1 MPYDKMKLAAFIDYD
16 NLLDA
21 HKTSGIL
28 DVITKALVQTPIAS
42 QETRGTCDV
51 RIYGGWYEGPTMTKL
66 AQDLSVAIQG
76 EFPAIIRIPSVG
88 SGVVALAATAE
99 LAVAM
104 MEEPGHHLFDTYRK
118 KGKPANLRVQ
128 NPADVGCMDKSCP
141 LPIAKKLLKSGACPI
156 PTCAITAD
164 DLVYRHEQKIV
175 DTMLTCDMIFAPRLD
190 YDHLILVSGDDDFL
204 PPLRT
209 VLLRGTPV
217 ARFHPRPNRIR
228 APIPTYGK
236 QLTDVD
242 L

>member
-1 MPYDKMKLAAFIDYD
+1 MKLAVFIDYD
-16 NLLDA
+16 NLQDG

-28 DVITKALVQTPIAS
+28 DVVTKALLQIPNLSVAS
-42 QETRGTCDV
+42 RGTCDV

-66 AQDLSVAIQG
+66 AQDLSVTVQR
-76 EFPAIIRIPSVG
+76 EFPAIIRLPGVG
-88 SGVVALAATAE
+88 SDIIAFTATAE

-118 KGKPANLRVQ
+118 KGRPTNLRVQ
-128 NPADVGCMDKSCP
+128 KPEDVGCTEPSCP
-141 LPIAKKLLKSGACPI
+141 LPSAKKMLKTGKCPI
-156 PTCAITAD
+156 HTCTVTAD

-175 DTMLTCDMIFAPRLD
+175 DTMLTCDMIFAPTLA
-190 YDHLILVSGDDDFL
+190 YEYLILVSGDDDFL

-228 APIPTYGK
+228 KPIPNFGK
-236 QLTDVD
+236 HLTDID

>member
-1 MPYDKMKLAAFIDYD
+1 MKLAAFIDYD

-28 DVITKALVQTPIAS
+28 DVITKALMQTPIVS
-42 QETRGTCDV
+42 RESRGTCDV

-66 AQDLSVAIQG
+66 AQGLSVAIQG
-76 EFPAIIRIPSVG
+76 EFPAIIRLPRTG
-88 SGVVALAATAE
+88 SDNIALAATAE

-118 KGKPANLRVQ
+118 KGKPGNLRVQ
-128 NPADVGCMDKSCP
+128 NPSAVGCIDTSCP

-156 PTCAITAD
+156 HTCTVAAD

-175 DTMLTCDMIFAPRLD
+175 DTMLTCDMIFATRLD
-190 YDHLILVSGDDDFL
+190 YEQIILVSGDDDFL

-228 APIPTYGK
+228 TPIAAFGK
-236 QLTDVD
+236 QLTDID

>member
-1 MPYDKMKLAAFIDYD
+1 MKLVVFIDYD
-16 NLLDA
+16 NLQER

-28 DVITKALVQTPIAS
+28 DVVTKALLQTPNLAGVN
-42 QETRGTCDV
+42 RGTCDV

-66 AQDLSVAIQG
+66 AQDLSVAIQR
-76 EFPAIIRIPSVG
+76 EFPAIVRLPGVG
-88 SGVVALAATAE
+88 SGIIALTATAE

-104 MEEPGHHLFDTYRK
+104 MEDPGHHLFDTYRK
-118 KGKPANLRVQ
+118 KGRPTNVRIQKPEA
-128 NPADVGCMDKSCP
+128 VGCKDPLCP
-141 LPIAKKLLKSGACPI
+141 LPVAKKLLKTGTCPTPAC
-156 PTCAITAD
+156 AVSVD

-175 DTMLTCDMIFAPRLD
+175 DTMLTCDMVFAPTLA
-190 YDHLILVSGDDDFL
+190 YEHLILVSGDDDFL

-228 APIPTYGK
+228 KPLPTFGT